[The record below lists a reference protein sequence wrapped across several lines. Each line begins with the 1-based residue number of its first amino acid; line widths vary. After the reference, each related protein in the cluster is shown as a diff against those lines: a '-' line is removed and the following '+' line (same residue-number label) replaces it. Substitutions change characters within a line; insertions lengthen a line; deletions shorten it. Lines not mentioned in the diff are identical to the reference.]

1 MRAVSA
7 IALATALL
15 AGSASAAPADS
26 YTSADLAKIAE
37 GLKAKATSGNASDT
51 LARYPNHFT
60 MLAYRNSNGG
70 AEIHNQNADIF
81 IIERGKATLIT
92 EGSVPDAK
100 ETSPGELRGAAVVGG
115 KSTLLTAGDIVH
127 IPAETPHQMLVAPGD
142 EVLYF
147 VVKIKEH
154 D

>member
-7 IALATALL
+7 MVLTAGLM
-15 AGSASAAPADS
+15 AGAAYAAPADH
-26 YTSADLAKIAE
+26 YTPADLAKIAD

-70 AEIHNQNADIF
+70 AEIHNQNADVF
-81 IIERGKATLIT
+81 IIERGKVTLIT

-127 IPAETPHQMLVAPGD
+127 IPAGTPHQMLVAPGD

-147 VVKIKEH
+147 VVKIKEQ
-154 D
+154 